1 MPPASPT
8 PIPLPSSAPRERA
21 RTARREAL
29 LETAEAVFA
38 ERGFAGATMAEIA
51 ARAGYSA
58 GNLYNVFESKE
69 ALYRELITTRGT
81 KLLREQLAILRA
93 PAPYLETFDRVIDHL
108 LQFCVD
114 HRAFWVIYVR
124 GLTGQE
130 WSGGPIPVETQRLRQ
145 ELEEES
151 VQRLARAMEQGEL
164 PAEDPVA
171 CVTLILGTL
180 HHHIVH
186 WIEGTGSAE
195 ELWQSAKSLRRV
207 LRRGLG
213 VPA

>member
-1 MPPASPT
+1 MPHSSPS
-8 PIPLPSSAPRERA
+8 PLPLPSAPRERA

-29 LETAEAVFA
+29 LETAEQVFG
-38 ERGFAGATMAEIA
+38 ERGFGGATMAEIA

-69 ALYRELITTRGT
+69 ALYRELVTTRGT

-93 PAPYLETFDRVIDHL
+93 DAPYLETLDRSIDQL

-130 WSGGPIPVETQRLRQ
+130 WSGAPFPEESQRLRQ
-145 ELEEES
+145 ELEQES
-151 VQRLARAMEQGEL
+151 VQRLTRAMREGEL
-164 PAEDPVA
+164 PAEDPIA
-171 CVTLILGTL
+171 CVTMTLGTL

-186 WIEGTGSAE
+186 WIERAGTAE
-195 ELWQSAKSLRRV
+195 DLWESAKSLRRV

>member
-1 MPPASPT
+1 MPPASPNPT
-8 PIPLPSSAPRERA
+8 PLSSAPRERA

-29 LETAEAVFA
+29 LETAETVFA

-69 ALYRELITTRGT
+69 ALYRELVTTRGT
-81 KLLREQLAILRA
+81 KLLQEQLAILRQE
-93 PAPYLETFDRVIDHL
+93 APYLETLDRVIDHL

-114 HRAFWVIYVR
+114 HRAFWVLYVR

-130 WSGGPIPVETQRLRQ
+130 WSGAPFPEETQRLRQ
-145 ELEEES
+145 ELEQES
-151 VQRLARAMEQGEL
+151 LQRLARAMEQGEL
-164 PAEDPVA
+164 PREDPIA
-171 CVTLILGTL
+171 CVTMILGTL
-180 HHHIVH
+180 HHHIVR
-186 WIEGTGSAE
+186 WIEGMGSAE
-195 ELWQSAKSLRRV
+195 ELWESASRLRRV

-213 VPA
+213 VPT

>member
-8 PIPLPSSAPRERA
+8 PVSLPSAPRERA

-38 ERGFAGATMAEIA
+38 QHGFAGATMAEIA
-51 ARAGYSA
+51 TRAGYSA

-69 ALYRELITTRGT
+69 ALYRELVTTRGT

-93 PAPYLETFDRVIDHL
+93 DAPYFETLDGVIDHL

-130 WSGGPIPVETQRLRQ
+130 WSGAPFPVETQRLRQ
-145 ELEEES
+145 ELEQES
-151 VQRLARAMEQGEL
+151 LERLSRAMEQGEI
-164 PAEDPVA
+164 PAEDAIA
-171 CVTLILGTL
+171 CVTMILGTL
-180 HHHIVH
+180 HQHIAH
-186 WIEGTGSAE
+186 WIEGMGSAE
-195 ELWQSAKSLRRV
+195 ELWESAKSLRRV

>member
-1 MPPASPT
+1 MPPASPSPT
-8 PIPLPSSAPRERA
+8 PLSSAPRERA

-69 ALYRELITTRGT
+69 ALYRELVTTRGT
-81 KLLREQLAILRA
+81 KLLQEQLAILRQE
-93 PAPYLETFDRVIDHL
+93 APYLETLDRVIDHL

-114 HRAFWVIYVR
+114 HRAFWVLYVR

-130 WSGGPIPVETQRLRQ
+130 WSGAPFPEETQRLRQ
-145 ELEEES
+145 ELEQES
-151 VQRLARAMEQGEL
+151 IRRLVRAMEQGEL
-164 PAEDPVA
+164 PHEDPIA
-171 CVTLILGTL
+171 CVTMILGTL
-180 HHHIVH
+180 HHHIVR
-186 WIEGTGSAE
+186 WIEGMGSAE
-195 ELWQSAKSLRRV
+195 ELWESASRLRRV

-213 VPA
+213 VTT

>member
-1 MPPASPT
+1 MPPGSPLPT
-8 PIPLPSSAPRERA
+8 PLSSAPRERA

-38 ERGFAGATMAEIA
+38 ERGFSGATMAEIA
-51 ARAGYSA
+51 TRAGYSA

-69 ALYRELITTRGT
+69 ALYRELVTIRGM
-81 KLLREQLAILRA
+81 KLLLEQLAILRLDA
-93 PAPYLETFDRVIDHL
+93 HYLETLDRVIDHL

-130 WSGGPIPVETQRLRQ
+130 WSGAPFPEETQRLRQ
-145 ELEEES
+145 ELEQES
-151 VQRLARAMEQGEL
+151 IQRLTRAMEHGEL
-164 PAEDPVA
+164 PREDPIA
-171 CVTLILGTL
+171 GVTMILGTL
-180 HHHIVH
+180 HHHIVR
-186 WIEGTGSAE
+186 WIESTGSAE
-195 ELWQSAKSLRRV
+195 ELWESAKSLRRV

-213 VPA
+213 VRT

>member
-1 MPPASPT
+1 MPPAT
-8 PIPLPSSAPRERA
+8 PNPVSLSSAPRERA

-29 LETAEAVFA
+29 LETAETVFA

-69 ALYRELITTRGT
+69 ALYRELVTTRGT
-81 KLLREQLAILRA
+81 KLLLEQLAILRQE
-93 PAPYLETFDRVIDHL
+93 APYLDTLDRVIDHL

-114 HRAFWVIYVR
+114 HRAFWVLYVR

-130 WSGGPIPVETQRLRQ
+130 WSGAPFPQETQLLRQ
-145 ELEEES
+145 ELEQES
-151 VQRLARAMEQGEL
+151 LQRLVRAMEQGEL
-164 PAEDPVA
+164 PHEDPNA
-171 CVTLILGTL
+171 CATMILGTL

-186 WIEGTGSAE
+186 WIEGMGSAE
-195 ELWQSAKSLRRV
+195 ELWESAKRLRRV

>member
-1 MPPASPT
+1 MPPAT
-8 PIPLPSSAPRERA
+8 PISAPFPSAPRERA

-29 LETAEAVFA
+29 LETAESVFA

-69 ALYRELITTRGT
+69 ALYRELVLTRGT
-81 KLLREQLAILRA
+81 KLLREQLAILRSD
-93 PAPYLETFDRVIDHL
+93 APYLETLDRVIDHL
-108 LQFCVD
+108 LQFCVE
-114 HRAFWVIYVR
+114 HRAFWVLYVR

-130 WSGGPIPVETQRLRQ
+130 WSGAPFPEETQHLRQ
-145 ELEEES
+145 ELEHDS
-151 VQRLARAMEQGEL
+151 LDRLARAMEQGEL
-164 PAEDPVA
+164 PREDPGA
-171 CVTLILGTL
+171 CVTMILGTL

-186 WIEGTGSAE
+186 WIETMGSAE
-195 ELWQSAKSLRRV
+195 ELWESAKSLRRV

-213 VPA
+213 VST

>member
-8 PIPLPSSAPRERA
+8 AALLPSAPRERA
-21 RTARREAL
+21 RTARREAI

-81 KLLREQLAILRA
+81 KLLREQLELLRA
-93 PAPYLETFDRVIDHL
+93 DTSYLETLDRVIDHL

-130 WSGGPIPVETQRLRQ
+130 WSGGPIPLETQRLRQ
-145 ELEEES
+145 ELEDES
-151 VQRLARAMEQGEL
+151 VRRLARAMEQGEL

-195 ELWQSAKSLRRV
+195 ELWESAKSLRRV